1 MFQAAKGTNKEKRSE
16 LLTMHCIT
24 IQETEIYHLKPLS
37 QQYVGNYTVTYF
49 EPDIKQ
55 LDQMMPG
62 RNLGSVW
69 YFRFG
74 L

>member
-1 MFQAAKGTNKEKRSE
+1 
-16 LLTMHCIT
+16 MHCIT

-37 QQYVGNYTVTYF
+37 PQYVGNYTVTYF

-55 LDQMMPG
+55 LDQTMPG
-62 RNLGSVW
+62 RNLGPVW
-69 YFRFG
+69 YFIFG